1 MDEQTGDRQ
10 YGCWVYPHGRE
21 VPAEFW
27 RKIELIYPDERG
39 TATLIYRAEPPDGEL
54 PALMWKLQVQAAQIG
69 FRIRV
74 TTEDGTVTDAPPIG
88 TTG

>member
-1 MDEQTGDRQ
+1 MSRQTDDRK
-10 YGCWVYPHGRE
+10 YGCWMYPPGND

-39 TATLIYRAEPPDGEL
+39 TATLLYRAEPPDDEL
-54 PALMWKLQVQAAQIG
+54 AALVWKLQVQAARIG

-74 TTEDGTVTDAPPIG
+74 TCEDGTVIDDVPPI
-88 TTG
+88 